1 MVRAPVRLR
10 SASRPRCAAASLP
23 LGVGP
28 TAPRPSPPPSAR
40 VPASREPPACRCPRR
55 QRKAGRVDALV
66 ENRTRRAALACAD
79 LAGRGEGG
87 GRGGCRGRV
96 TAAPCPCLALS
107 PSVAERTPVPSR
119 RPGRERGE
127 RVVGCAGTGISSARR
142 YGGQISRGLVL
153 GGVQRRA
160 CRRYHRRGWVSCCRR
175 GRPWLRGAGAGGN
188 ELALV
193 ISARHLRK
201 KIKTTIYK

>member
-1 MVRAPVRLR
+1 MAVA
-10 SASRPRCAAASLP
+10 
-23 LGVGP
+23 GVGSVQRGS
-28 TAPRPSPPPSAR
+28 AMWSVPSP
-40 VPASREPPACRCPRR
+40 
-55 QRKAGRVDALV
+55 
-66 ENRTRRAALACAD
+66 
-79 LAGRGEGG
+79 
-87 GRGGCRGRV
+87 
-96 TAAPCPCLALS
+96 S

-127 RVVGCAGTGISSARR
+127 RVVGCAGMGISSARR

-188 ELALV
+188 ELAFKSRGDPVLTFTIV
-193 ISARHLRK
+193 RFTLTRFPFFFKTVQNRK
-201 KIKTTIYK
+201 MPTVKKAQSEINKYLLLEPPIRPAHGHRNHF